1 MYAAVSLDQVIDR
14 LPTAGDS
21 AESKEIVEHA
31 KRALLQRAARWGVW
45 RRSASAKSTHQA
57 APGSGLGRAR
67 VAAVPASKR
76 GKRRAHW
83 SAEQPLGAKQVAV
96 GNGGAHSLARRAVLL
111 DQLYPGRE
119 DEHAARLLPSVLL
132 LRTSFCGKGPGLGAG
147 LLFNGDSDYS
157 DERIRVLSPVLL
169 EHAQGI
175 VGTVRGRASEYSGS
189 KLCNKQEALRVRCL
203 QYTKQ
208 MAQRK
213 AALEAF
219 DGLRVREVLARGN
232 DTASTLLARFQSTA
246 AELGSDERIEL
257 AVVHAHRTLKAVL
270 ADVQAGKM
278 WILSTIMRLTLPP
291 ACSSTLVASS
301 KNLMLE
307 NAKGDS
313 ARFFAA
319 LGQSQV
325 SAPNFPELA
334 QDLCEY
340 LARDLL
346 SITKLGLH
354 DCQFIG
360 GVDWSSLAGSNV
372 RELDFSCVK
381 GVDGKQLGSALAVC
395 LRAKGLDKLR
405 VAYCDFSNETLAVV
419 GVEVGRIK
427 ILELGDYLNDAS
439 IKLIA
444 LALKSPNSE
453 LRELKLWYVNPM
465 ASSIENHLVPVWK
478 HPNCNLAK
486 LSFRVY
492 HPMHKEAAKAV
503 EAMFC
508 NRLAL
513 FVLLQGRQV
522 KRRHC
527 PLRRLPVEMFRLP
540 RRWDAKRPEAQRPW
554 QLAQQLPQSDPALDA
569 FDRLRFKR
577 IAAEYHDASAVLA
590 EFQSTAASLEPD
602 ERIKLEV
609 AYPLKGVELL
619 KDVLADPQASK
630 ICALKWWNYYGK
642 DDVNSIIPLL
652 INNCPELASL
662 EVCLKHH
669 SVLDFVSRMLEHPSN
684 KIKVLEMPPNTGD
697 SARFF
702 AALGQNQVSALTL
715 RYSPE
720 FAQGLHEYLARDLL
734 VRAKGL
740 DELCLRDRSFADEA
754 LAAAGVEIGRI
765 KRLDLSCIT
774 LDNASLELIAL
785 VLQSPNNE
793 MKELVLKYA
802 YSAMNGIEN
811 HLVPALKHPN
821 CNLAKLSLQAYEPEH
836 EAAAKRVEDMFRK
849 RLALLCRGG
858 R

>member
-1 MYAAVSLDQVIDR
+1 MKQPTCFSLGPGHVRGGDCGARKEGFVAKSSKVGGCGGGVR
-14 LPTAGDS
+14 APSPRTKPLPEVDWD
-21 AESKEIVEHA
+21 V
-31 KRALLQRAARWGVW
+31 RVLLQCQPASEANGAPIGPLSNHLVQSRLLSETAERIPWPAELYCSTNFIQGVKTSTQRDFYVRQAGVPRRLRAAGV
-45 RRSASAKSTHQA
+45 
-57 APGSGLGRAR
+57 GAR
-67 VAAVPASKR
+67 GQCAVRGDWNTPA
-76 GKRRAHW
+76 
-83 SAEQPLGAKQVAV
+83 
-96 GNGGAHSLARRAVLL
+96 
-111 DQLYPGRE
+111 
-119 DEHAARLLPSVLL
+119 SVLL

-257 AVVHAHRTLKAVL
+257 AVGPRAQDAEGRACRR
-270 ADVQAGKM
+270 AGWQDVDFEHHYAFDF
-278 WILSTIMRLTLPP
+278 
-291 ACSSTLVASS
+291 ASS
-301 KNLMLE
+301 LLEHPGSKLKNLMLE

-453 LRELKLWYVNPM
+453 LRELKLC
-465 ASSIENHLVPVWK
+465 E
-478 HPNCNLAK
+478 
-486 LSFRVY
+486 
-492 HPMHKEAAKAV
+492 EKA
-503 EAMFC
+503 
-508 NRLAL
+508 
-513 FVLLQGRQV
+513 
-522 KRRHC
+522 
-527 PLRRLPVEMFRLP
+527 LPVEAIAGGDVPP

-734 VRAKGL
+734 VRL
-740 DELCLRDRSFADEA
+740 DVRMDNKQVPSEMVVSLANCTRLAELKL
-754 LAAAGVEIGRI
+754 VECTFSQPTAFTHLP
-765 KRLDLSCIT
+765 KSIT
-774 LDNASLELIAL
+774 KL
-785 VLQSPNNE
+785 VLRNCTFVRGFDWS
-793 MKELVLKYA
+793 VL
-802 YSAMNGIEN
+802 
-811 HLVPALKHPN
+811 
-821 CNLAKLSLQAYEPEH
+821 
-836 EAAAKRVEDMFRK
+836 D
-849 RLALLCRGG
+849 
-858 R
+858 